1 MANIVLIA
9 SLCFIEGNFK
19 RCLQYSREYL
29 KIAVGYKLTFFDKQ
43 YLHVGWPDD
52 KTSSLSKNLN

>member
-1 MANIVLIA
+1 MKNIILIA
-9 SLCFIEGNFK
+9 NACFIESNIK

-43 YLHVGWPDD
+43 YSHVGR
-52 KTSSLSKNLN
+52 TIRRLLCRRT